1 MTNAFFVKR
10 FKQVRN
16 LTSGNLLFPTINEFV
31 SSILELDFAVNISMR
46 LNRLL
51 LELIEVEIYQV
62 VIERAVY
69 EQVMVRGQPILLDPP
84 SL

>member
-1 MTNAFFVKR
+1 
-10 FKQVRN
+10 
-16 LTSGNLLFPTINEFV
+16 LLFPTINEFV
-31 SSILELDFAVNISMR
+31 SSILELDFAVNISMS

-51 LELIEVEIYQV
+51 LELIEIEVYQV